1 MITSVVSLDESWAE
15 FIRTRRPGLRDKLIT
30 QYVPFVRFVVSRL
43 GIPSTGILDIEDLV
57 SYGTIGLINAIDRYD
72 PGRGV
77 RFEAFATPRI
87 RGAVID
93 QLRSLNWL
101 PRSAVARIRQIE
113 SAFARLEQRLG
124 RFASEEEIAAE
135 IGVTVPRYRQMLLE
149 MSTNV
154 LSLDAP
160 LGTVSQEDELVALSD
175 LLEDRDTIGP
185 ADYTERRELLEALCT
200 AIEGLPERER
210 LVLLLYYQEELTMKE
225 ISRIVGVSESRVCQL
240 HMQAIVHLRILL
252 NGYRAGATAGMETQQ
267 AIRSWKSKSCRA
279 QSRSARVVRTN
290 NLVTRDRTRSQQKAS

>member
-1 MITSVVSLDESWAE
+1 MITSVSLDESWTE
-15 FIRTRRPGLRDKLIT
+15 FIQTRRPGLRDKLIT

-43 GIPSTGILDIEDLV
+43 GIPSTGILDVEDLV

-101 PRSAVARIRQIE
+101 PRSAVARIRQVE
-113 SAFARLEQRLG
+113 SAFACLEQRLG

-149 MSTNV
+149 MSTSV

-160 LGTVSQEDELVALSD
+160 LGTAPQDDELVALSD
-175 LLEDRDTIGP
+175 LLEDRDAIGP

-225 ISRIVGVSESRVCQL
+225 ISRVVGVSESRVCQL
-240 HMQAIVHLRILL
+240 HMQAIMHLRILL
-252 NGYRAGATAGMETQQ
+252 NAYRAGVAGGIEGKQGVL
-267 AIRSWKSKSCRA
+267 SWKSRQCRVKC
-279 QSRSARVVRTN
+279 RPARVARAN